1 MFRRPPPRR
10 SRVTHMEREGDV
22 VGASG
27 GPNLEGRP
35 FPDCGPSWDSIEGD
49 EREAHTHADVAAEP
63 LDGHG
68 VKRSSAPLALRRLA
82 ATTGAGRRRRR
93 ARPCRRTAAGT
104 EVRSVAPAA
113 RELVSVTSLVSESA
127 RAVLLGG
134 SAGWPPRPPPRERLC
149 LPPCPCRRPRC
160 PQPSPR
166 LVLGLQLIPPG
177 VVSRS
182 ASLLL
187 ESGDGFGRKPLEL
200 RALVVEVLEGALT
213 LEEADGAVARGA
225 SGRGST
231 ASVVPAPSVPRGVC
245 RC

>member
-63 LDGHG
+63 LDDDG

-127 RAVLLGG
+127 RAVALGG
-134 SAGWPPRPPPRERLC
+134 SAGWPPRLPPREFRVA
-149 LPPCPCRRPRC
+149 LPPAPLLPAPRPVVFLARLSFHQESCPA
-160 PQPSPR
+160 
-166 LVLGLQLIPPG
+166 
-177 VVSRS
+177 SR
-182 ASLLL
+182 AS
-187 ESGDGFGRKPLEL
+187 FL
-200 RALVVEVLEGALT
+200 RAEM
-213 LEEADGAVARGA
+213 
-225 SGRGST
+225 
-231 ASVVPAPSVPRGVC
+231 ASVLRSLRRGHSS
-245 RC
+245 